1 MSVRIHHI
9 MVVVLVSVLIPLA
22 AGADV
27 LHLKN
32 GKALKVEKAWQDSDQ
47 IYFVLQGLK
56 ACIPQSK
63 VASIESGS
71 GRGTESG
78 DAASQTQADLNQTAS
93 GSSEDLVPTQINQPT
108 NSDSA
113 AQLQP
118 EPPGKTLVLG
128 TNGFNGLKWGIRRS
142 DLKGLEQRQTDSGL
156 DEVIEYVRPADTLK
170 LGQADLKTVIY
181 AFWRDQLYTVTLW
194 TQGPENYQALRDAA
208 FSRFGKGARI
218 DEDGEKFLWSQDP
231 TDAMLKYDKESQYGM
246 LWMRSSEINRKIK
259 LAKLSSP
266 TSYLKWM
273 KSRN

>member
-1 MSVRIHHI
+1 MSVRFHHI
-9 MVVVLVSVLIPLA
+9 TVGVLAFVLIPLA

-32 GKALKVEKAWQDSDQ
+32 GKALRVEKAWQDSDQ

-63 VASIESGS
+63 VASIESGAGGRTDS
-71 GRGTESG
+71 GA
-78 DAASQTQADLNQTAS
+78 AASQTQAD
-93 GSSEDLVPTQINQPT
+93 SSPPKPGLAEELVPTQKAQPA

-118 EPPGKTLVLG
+118 VPPGKALVLCPD
-128 TNGFNGLKWGIRRS
+128 GFNGLKWGIRRP

-156 DEVIEYVRPADTLK
+156 DEVVEYVRPADTLK
-170 LGQADLKTVIY
+170 LGQADLRIVIY

-194 TQGPENYQALRDAA
+194 TQGAENYQALRDAA
-208 FSRFGKGARI
+208 FSRFGKGAPI
-218 DEDGEKFLWSQDP
+218 GEDGEKFLWSQDP
-231 TDAMLKYDKESQYGM
+231 IDAMLKYDKESQYGM

-259 LAKLSSP
+259 LAKLNGP

-273 KSRN
+273 KSRD